1 MTSLPQ
7 RRRSWTRST
16 TSFSGYIADNRSGS
30 SFTVT
35 NITGDPVAIAISV
48 SREVTQEGSAPST
61 EVIRLARIEDTSGD
75 LVALQSVTVDITQA
89 AADETW
95 SLIINGGEPVTA
107 AGDASPSAVANLL
120 QTAVTD
126 LTVDYTAGS
135 SSFTLSSSVATGFTL
150 ELAIQGADP
159 TGVATFLVTPL
170 QTTAVSLNKT
180 TTTIANP
187 DLAFTGATVSN
198 SATRE
203 GELWTVVHNGDSG
216 TATTDDTDPTID
228 EVIAGL
234 TTPFSVTSVSVE
246 TNGGGTTAPQSSF
259 AQRVTVITPV
269 FSPVTGQELK
279 EPVTWTVTLGG
290 TTSAPIADVDSD
302 VAMAEA
308 IMDEINNNNSFSDYI
323 ADNKSGSSFTVI
335 NTTGGSVAISIVASR
350 PIETTMKIRLSPQ
363 AYGLKAERQ
372 PPI

>member
-203 GELWTVVHNGDSG
+203 GELWTVVHNGDSEH
-216 TATTDDTDPTID
+216 DRYD
-228 EVIAGL
+228 
-234 TTPFSVTSVSVE
+234 
-246 TNGGGTTAPQSSF
+246 
-259 AQRVTVITPV
+259 R
-269 FSPVTGQELK
+269 
-279 EPVTWTVTLGG
+279 
-290 TTSAPIADVDSD
+290 
-302 VAMAEA
+302 
-308 IMDEINNNNSFSDYI
+308 
-323 ADNKSGSSFTVI
+323 
-335 NTTGGSVAISIVASR
+335 
-350 PIETTMKIRLSPQ
+350 
-363 AYGLKAERQ
+363 
-372 PPI
+372 